1 MKVKL
6 LSHVR
11 LLATLWTEAYQAPPS
26 MRFSR
31 QEYGKSHFL
40 LQGIFLTQGSN
51 PGPLHYRQMFYHL
64 SHQGSHWQQVIIKS
78 GCDRVRTW
86 SSERPSKQPLRHT
99 ANQPRKVKVE
109 TVPQAP
115 FRKKTQTH
123 QEKKESWGAES
134 CHSRLLL
141 PSTCRHKL
149 GMMTGQL
156 LITRDL
162 VQGSLSLRTYLL
174 VKTL

>member
-1 MKVKL
+1 MYIV
-6 LSHVR
+6 
-11 LLATLWTEAYQAPPS
+11 LARVLEWVAIA
-26 MRFSR
+26 FSR
-31 QEYGKSHFL
+31 GSSWPRDR
-40 LQGIFLTQGSN
+40 TQVPCIIG
-51 PGPLHYRQMFYHL
+51 RCFYHL

-109 TVPQAP
+109 TIPQAP

-134 CHSRLLL
+134 CHSHLLL